1 MKLIQ
6 PLKMH
11 GPCTKCINTEE
22 RYCMYLSNTPLTF
35 LMLGVLV
42 TESETVKAGNTQK
55 LNYKSTSFFTM
66 DQTHVVPCTQEH
78 PDGGEISSTAVLF

>member
-1 MKLIQ
+1 
-6 PLKMH
+6 
-11 GPCTKCINTEE
+11 
-22 RYCMYLSNTPLTF
+22 MYLSNTPLTF

-42 TESETVKAGNTQK
+42 TETETETVKAGHTQK